1 MDQKHLPKEYE
12 LNVSTNDVRDAVAQA
27 ASQLYDWLDLL
38 LLVADDAEDEDSDF
52 IQFARDLQSALG
64 RHPVELSYG
73 NVSEWDDGNE
83 NALSA
88 E

>member
-12 LNVSTNDVRDAVAQA
+12 LNVSTNDVKAAVAKA

-73 NVSEWDDGNE
+73 NESEWDDGNE

>member
-12 LNVSTNDVRDAVAQA
+12 LNVSTSDVRDAVAQA

-64 RHPVELSYG
+64 RHPAELSYG
-73 NVSEWDDGNE
+73 DSDGRDENE
-83 NALSA
+83 NGLIF